1 MWVNVIPLLDDVGG
15 HTDIHAQA
23 SLFISDQKVQNAA
36 QMMFNLNDINHS
48 DFLNEESDLI

>member
-23 SLFISDQKVQNAA
+23 SLFISDQEVQNAGP
-36 QMMFNLNDINHS
+36 NNV
-48 DFLNEESDLI
+48 ESPWHKPF